1 MPRGVKAEFSA
12 AISDYLAEHSR
23 QDDVLARVERDIV
36 GHPRQSMQV
45 SPDQGAFLTLLVRV
59 ARATNALEVG
69 TFTGYSAICI
79 ARGLPEDGRLT
90 CLEIDEGFARTAQA
104 NLEEAN
110 LAHKVT
116 IELGAAEETLSRMPE
131 EPAYDFVFLDA
142 DKQAYADYYELI
154 LPRMH
159 PGGLMLIDNTLL
171 GGRVLEPEDDSAR
184 TVAALNDK
192 IASDDRVDSAM
203 AFIADGVT
211 FVRKR

>member
-1 MPRGVKAEFSA
+1 MPN
-12 AISDYLAEHSR
+12 
-23 QDDVLARVERDIV
+23 Q
-36 GHPRQSMQV
+36 
-45 SPDQGAFLTLLVRV
+45 
-59 ARATNALEVG
+59 
-69 TFTGYSAICI
+69 
-79 ARGLPEDGRLT
+79 
-90 CLEIDEGFARTAQA
+90 
-104 NLEEAN
+104 
-110 LAHKVT
+110 
-116 IELGAAEETLSRMPE
+116 
-131 EPAYDFVFLDA
+131 PAYDFVFLDA

-192 IASDDRVDSAM
+192 IANDDRVDSAM